1 MFHPDSVWYKGQEE
15 PSPINF
21 FDHIIEKGVY
31 MTNLTNIFSDGI
43 RFSDGYNHY
52 EIIKQINRLEG
63 IFSDLDDKGA
73 NWDIIWSLKGK
84 ISQVYAFFSKRYPV
98 ALVKENCPELIVYM
112 LKKCGIL
119 IAPFD
124 SVFSCDEAILKRY
137 APHIIML
144 DDRFLDDCNFSLD
157 DEKLFYIYEN
167 IKYITPYSFTFDEIR

>member
-1 MFHPDSVWYKGQEE
+1 
-15 PSPINF
+15 
-21 FDHIIEKGVY
+21 

-43 RFSDGYNHY
+43 QLSNGYNHY

-63 IFSDLDDKGA
+63 IFSDLDDEGA

-84 ISQVYAFFSKRYPV
+84 ISQVYAFFSKRFPV
-98 ALVKENCPELIVYM
+98 ALVKENCPELIVYT
-112 LKKCGIL
+112 LKKCGVL

-157 DEKLFYIYEN
+157 DERLFYIYEN